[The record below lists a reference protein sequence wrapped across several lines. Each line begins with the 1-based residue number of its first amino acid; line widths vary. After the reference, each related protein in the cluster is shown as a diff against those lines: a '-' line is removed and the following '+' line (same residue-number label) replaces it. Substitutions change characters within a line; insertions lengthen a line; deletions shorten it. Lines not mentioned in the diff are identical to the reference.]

1 MFAFA
6 DWIIDIFALPLH
18 LVLAVEGG
26 IPDETVRGLAQMCHE
41 VEVVMGQLRAMFG
54 RGQTILR
61 DMETGLLCRGGDPR
75 ADGCAILLP

>member
-1 MFAFA
+1 MAFA
-6 DWIIDIFALPLH
+6 DGIIDIFALPLH

-26 IPDETVRGLAQMCHE
+26 IPDETVRGLAQMGHE

-61 DMETGLLCRGGDPR
+61 DMETGGGSDPR